1 MTFKIDSNDA
11 GIRLDNYMSEKM
23 NLSRSKVSKMISD
36 EKVLVNNKPTKNNR
50 TKCKTNKKNNLIC
63 LKINKLKTKKNQ
75 SIPKP
80 KISQLET
87 KSTASFNK
95 FLLGSSG
102 NSILL
107 KQV

>member
-1 MTFKIDSNDA
+1 MSKIVFNKLNNYILIFKFFILFFPYNSSFKIINK
-11 GIRLDNYMSEKM
+11 II
-23 NLSRSKVSKMISD
+23 NLLKIIEQNVKQ
-36 EKVLVNNKPTKNNR
+36 T
-50 TKCKTNKKNNLIC
+50 KKNNLIY

-95 FLLGSSG
+95 FLLGNSG